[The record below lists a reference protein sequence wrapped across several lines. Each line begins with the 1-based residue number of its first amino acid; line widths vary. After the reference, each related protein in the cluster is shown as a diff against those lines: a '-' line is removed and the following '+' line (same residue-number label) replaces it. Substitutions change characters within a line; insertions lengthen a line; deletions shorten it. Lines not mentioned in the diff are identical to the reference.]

1 VVTQNSDVDL
11 TSGWDTIKNNVSMD
25 QSSIIVPDIS
35 TGDELPLIKDENGD
49 QVRRILQLFFLVINL
64 TFIVLDDANVLA

>member
-25 QSSIIVPDIS
+25 QSSIIVPDVS